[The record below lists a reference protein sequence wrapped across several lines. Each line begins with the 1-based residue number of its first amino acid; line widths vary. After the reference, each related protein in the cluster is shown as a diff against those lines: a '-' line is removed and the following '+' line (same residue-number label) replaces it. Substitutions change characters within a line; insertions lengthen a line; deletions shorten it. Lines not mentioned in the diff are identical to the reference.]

1 MKSFKKPDEWLD
13 LVSIVQN
20 VADYKSMLTEMFID
34 KKFTDARWY
43 VLEIYTQDICRNLD
57 QKTSRDILQ
66 CYNHY
71 RQEHSIPISQTIN
84 KVLQWIQSSFYH
96 WMLKSEHVDKS
107 D

>member
-13 LVSIVQN
+13 WVSIVRN

-34 KKFTDARWY
+34 KKFTDARRY
-43 VLEIYTQDICRNLD
+43 GLEIFSQDVCRNLD
-57 QKTSRDILQ
+57 QKTSHDILQ

-71 RQEHSIPISQTIN
+71 RQEHSNSQTIN
-84 KVLQWIQSSFYH
+84 RVLQWIQSSFYH